1 MKVKIAFRPINFH
14 VPQHAQAARAQV
26 SPLALGEIKDQRVVE
41 PLIEILERP
50 TVSKLI
56 AHALGEIGDERAV

>member
-1 MKVKIAFRPINFH
+1 
-14 VPQHAQAARAQV
+14 V